1 MVSVAMDQHQ
11 KLHLWCRLVKWTAMK
26 NQFLKIKKK
35 AEPGSQPYVVPPPH
49 LYSCPHHRW
58 SGGRVAAVTIV
69 EEPRH

>member
-35 AEPGSQPYVVPPPH
+35 QSPDLGPDPSPM
-49 LYSCPHHRW
+49 LCRHR
-58 SGGRVAAVTIV
+58 T
-69 EEPRH
+69 